1 MQADIDIAIIG
12 AGPVGLCF
20 AAALADSGLRI
31 VVIDRQAEAELS
43 MPVFD
48 GREIALTHFSAQYL
62 RKLGLWQHINT
73 QAISPLRNAR
83 VFNGTSL
90 VSFNINH
97 RDTSQ
102 DELGYLVSNH
112 NIRKAAYD
120 VVKSLPSVTLKTG
133 LQVASIQTHADC
145 VKVVLAN
152 DDLINTKLLI
162 GADSRFSET
171 RRAMGIAADMHDF
184 GKTMMVCAMKHTVSH
199 EQTAWEWFDYGQTL
213 ALLPM
218 NGQQSSVV
226 ITLPPKEIDS
236 LMKMHEDDFNL
247 EISARFKHRLGVMH
261 LVSTR
266 HAYPLVTV
274 YSKRLIGPRF
284 ALIGDAAVGMHPVTA
299 HGFNFG
305 LKGSAAL
312 SFEIKEAIA
321 SGKDIAA
328 NSLLLRYEQ
337 VHRRAT
343 RPLFL
348 ATHAIAKIY
357 GNDSPPARLL
367 RAGALRIGNGIV
379 PFKRTVA
386 RLLTDARIR

>member
-1 MQADIDIAIIG
+1 MQVDVDIAIIG

-184 GKTMMVCAMKHTVSH
+184 GKTMIVCTMKHSVSH

-226 ITLPPKEIDS
+226 ITLPPKEIDG
-236 LMKMHEDDFNL
+236 LMKMHEDDFNR
-247 EISARFKHRLGVMH
+247 EVSARFKHRLGAMQ

-274 YSKRLIGPRF
+274 YSKRFISSRF

-312 SFEIKEAIA
+312 SSEIKAAIA
-321 SGKDIAA
+321 SGKDIAS
-328 NSLLLRYEQ
+328 NNRLLRYEQ
-337 VHRRAT
+337 AHRRET

-348 ATHAIAKIY
+348 ATHAIAKVY
-357 GNDSPPARLL
+357 GNDTPPFRLL
-367 RAGALRIGNGIV
+367 RTGALHMGSRMV
-379 PFKRTVA
+379 PFKRAVA
-386 RLLTDARIR
+386 RFLADSTGS